1 MCPAAGLEL
10 GPGHETAPCSAQ
22 GTTFQSVQTGLGWWL
37 TCRVGVQYG
46 HYRSYT
52 LALALELQSEL

>member
-1 MCPAAGLEL
+1 MCPAAGPEL

-22 GTTFQSVQTGLGWWL
+22 EWWL

-46 HYRSYT
+46 HYRSFT